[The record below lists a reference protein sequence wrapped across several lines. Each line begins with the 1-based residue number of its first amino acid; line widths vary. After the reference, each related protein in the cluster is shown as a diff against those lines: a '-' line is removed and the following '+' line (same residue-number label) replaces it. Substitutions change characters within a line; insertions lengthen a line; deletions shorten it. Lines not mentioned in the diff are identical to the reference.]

1 MKMTIADTSDNKAHK
16 AACLAS
22 EQTRQVAVD
31 AALAAQRAGGSSTT
45 CTAAIKVAEQ
55 AHYNRIVASALAN
68 GLNSAEF
75 VQAAKWVG
83 TGA

>member
-1 MKMTIADTSDNKAHK
+1 MTVADSSDNKAHK

-22 EQTRQVAVD
+22 EQTRMAAVD
-31 AALAAQRAGGSSTT
+31 AAMALQRAGGSSTT
-45 CTAAIKVAEQ
+45 CTQSIVAAEK
-55 AHYNRIVASALAN
+55 AHYNRIVVSCLAN
-68 GLNSAEF
+68 GVNSAEF